1 MTNLKQQLIRHEM
14 YMQRLLSEILDDKY
28 LAVNLYFKGG
38 TCARMLG
45 FLDRFSVNLD
55 FDLSPK
61 ADKKR
66 CKKILLKIFNDLG
79 LEIKDQSSKSL
90 QFFLKY
96 PAPTK
101 ERNIL
106 KIEILDKSFKNND
119 YAPQYIPSIDRTANC
134 QTIETMFANKLVALT
149 DRFKK
154 GQSIAGRDVYDIH
167 YFFTKGFDYKKEIIE
182 ERTKKDYKEYLRE
195 LKDFINE
202 KVTIEVIEQDL
213 GLLVPPQELKNI
225 KKYIKQETINFLD
238 AEIS

>member
-1 MTNLKQQLIRHEM
+1 M
-14 YMQRLLSEILDDKY
+14 
-28 LAVNLYFKGG
+28 
-38 TCARMLG
+38 
-45 FLDRFSVNLD
+45 
-55 FDLSPK
+55 
-61 ADKKR
+61 
-66 CKKILLKIFNDLG
+66 
-79 LEIKDQSSKSL
+79 
-90 QFFLKY
+90 KY

-167 YFFTKGFDYKKEIIE
+167 YFFTKGFDYKKEIIK
-182 ERTKKDYKEYLRE
+182 ERTKKNYKEYLQE
-195 LKDFINE
+195 LKDFIDKKITME
-202 KVTIEVIEQDL
+202 ILEQDL
-213 GLLVPPQELKNI
+213 SLQSPPQELKNI